1 MLKVDE
7 EDKRLEAEVYDEL
20 EVELD
25 RLEMYDDLGAPAS
38 LESGA
43 GLSAVNIIAGPASIG
58 DAVITYPDV
67 LMSDAQNLV
76 HYRGF
81 KFRGRSEGEQG
92 AGNNNLDRNDDLGEP
107 VSPLQL
113 VDGGLSRT
121 RMSTI
126 GEQALINHPG
136 GAPTSFRQKDEQ
148 GAENES
154 VQNDGDLSMGSR
166 DLSQQSYM
174 SRSIFSLSLFS
185 GERSNASPRSLGGG
199 SGFSNDEP

>member
-1 MLKVDE
+1 
-7 EDKRLEAEVYDEL
+7 
-20 EVELD
+20 LD
-25 RLEMYDDLGAPAS
+25 RLEIYDDLGAPAS
-38 LESGA
+38 LESGGG
-43 GLSAVNIIAGPASIG
+43 GLSTVNIIAGPASIG

-67 LMSDAQNLV
+67 LMTDAQNLV

-81 KFRGRSEGEQG
+81 KFRGRSECEQG

-107 VSPLQL
+107 VPPLQL
-113 VDGGLSRT
+113 DGGLSRT

-126 GEQALINHPG
+126 GEQAVINHPS
-136 GAPTSFRQKDEQ
+136 GAPTPFRQKDEQ

-154 VQNDGDLSMGSR
+154 IQNDGDLNMGSR

-199 SGFSNDEP
+199 FWIIQ